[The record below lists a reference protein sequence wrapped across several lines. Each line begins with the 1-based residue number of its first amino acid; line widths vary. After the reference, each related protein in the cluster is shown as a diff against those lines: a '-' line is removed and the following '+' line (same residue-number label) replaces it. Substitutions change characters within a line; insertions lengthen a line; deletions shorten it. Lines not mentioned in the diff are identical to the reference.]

1 MLVETLDETETT
13 LFIESIIGDI
23 DFSDMR
29 QLKAFPKCMSILVSH
44 FIVFE
49 VDFFFFALV
58 IDEPEWDRN

>member
-23 DFSDMR
+23 DFSYMR
-29 QLKAFPKCMSILVSH
+29 QLEAFPERMSVLVSH

-58 IDEPEWDRN
+58 IDKPEWDRN

>member
-13 LFIESIIGDI
+13 LFIESIIGNI

-29 QLKAFPKCMSILVSH
+29 QLKAFPERMSILVSH

-58 IDEPEWDRN
+58 IDEPKWDRN